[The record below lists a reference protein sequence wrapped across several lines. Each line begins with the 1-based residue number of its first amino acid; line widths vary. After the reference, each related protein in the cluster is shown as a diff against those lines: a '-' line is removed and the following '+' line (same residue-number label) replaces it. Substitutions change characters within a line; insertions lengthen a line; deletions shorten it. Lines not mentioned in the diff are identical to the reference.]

1 MQQTRSRVVEL
12 PKGHGTVSQNGVT
25 VARVRYSLQ
34 VVQQYAT
41 SVDHDGSREIELSRS
56 ASGTVWSEDGADLFG
71 KNDLMLYL
79 SDGRSV
85 HVLITSKR
93 LGSPAYPVVH
103 PVVCSGPIL
112 PAPSQ
117 AD

>member
-1 MQQTRSRVVEL
+1 MQQTGSRVVEL
-12 PKGHGTVSQNGVT
+12 PKGRGTVSQNGVT
-25 VARVRYSLQ
+25 IAQVRYSLQ

-41 SVDHDGSREIELSRS
+41 SVDHDGSSEVELFRS

-71 KNDLMLYL
+71 KDDLMLHL

-85 HVLITSKR
+85 HVLVTSKR
-93 LGSPAYPVVH
+93 LGSLAY
-103 PVVCSGPIL
+103 PVVCSGPFL
-112 PAPSQ
+112 PAPPK